1 MTERI
6 RANSPEANLN
16 PWTRAQFVGQV
27 VAIGGGVAVAQTLAA
42 HTGGWRSGIVV
53 PLLVGAV
60 AGVAVGASQWS
71 TLRRAVGDLR
81 VRAWISASALG
92 GALVGV
98 LAAGTVSC
106 GPFDVSSLPAVALVA
121 LASGLGA
128 GATLGAAQ
136 AWALRRRPA
145 VALRWLA
152 ANAVGWAFGVLLL
165 VLGLLGTVLTSR
177 PGVPGLDAAIML
189 ASISAMAVAV
199 AFATGLALRFG
210 RR

>member
-121 LASGLGA
+121 LD
-128 GATLGAAQ
+128 ATL
-136 AWALRRRPA
+136 
-145 VALRWLA
+145 
-152 ANAVGWAFGVLLL
+152 
-165 VLGLLGTVLTSR
+165 TLTSAAVLR
-177 PGVPGLDAAIML
+177 ARLQVSGAHDYLARLGPVLDHDL
-189 ASISAMAVAV
+189 ATRV
-199 AFATGLALRFG
+199 FA
-210 RR
+210 